1 MKKSIIAVALIALV
15 GLFGNT
21 ANASMS
27 QDIGDIVF
35 ETTGWIIET
44 DGVNIPFIADV
55 APYTYL
61 VTLSDLSEAPNFGFD
76 YLYLA
81 ITTASETIDSIVG
94 PGQFTFD
101 AMPGETYFVNV
112 FGVGAGDFDT
122 GLFGVEIKAVAIP
135 IPASALLLGSGLFG
149 LVMARRRK
157 H

>member
-1 MKKSIIAVALIALV
+1 MKKSITTVALIALV
-15 GLFGNT
+15 VLFGNS
-21 ANASMS
+21 ASASMS

-35 ETTGWIIET
+35 ETTGWIIDT

-55 APYTYL
+55 APFRYL

-81 ITTASETIDSIVG
+81 ITTATETVDSIVG

-112 FGVGAGDFDT
+112 FGVGGGDFDT
-122 GLFGVEIKAVAIP
+122 GLFGVEIQAVP

-149 LVMARRRK
+149 LVLARRRK

>member
-1 MKKSIIAVALIALV
+1 MKKAIIAIALIALV
-15 GLFGNT
+15 GLFGNS

-27 QDIGDIVF
+27 QDVGDIVF

-61 VTLSDLSEAPNFGFD
+61 VTLSDLSEAPYFGFD

-81 ITTASETIDSIVG
+81 ITTATETIDSIVG

-112 FGVGAGDFDT
+112 FGVGGGDFET
-122 GLFGVEIKAVAIP
+122 GLFGVEIKAVP

-149 LVMARRRK
+149 LVLVRRRK